1 MGLGGTMGGGGSGY
15 GSYIDAIDYKTGKV
29 AWRHEISGGAGL
41 LSTAGGLLFSGDG
54 GNLVAY
60 EAATGKP
67 LWHARIGNAGNAP
80 ETYLLDGR
88 QYVLATGGD
97 QLFAFVLNQ

>member
-1 MGLGGTMGGGGSGY
+1 
-15 GSYIDAIDYKTGKV
+15 
-29 AWRHEISGGAGL
+29 
-41 LSTAGGLLFSGDG
+41 
-54 GNLVAY
+54 VAY

-67 LWHARIGNAGNAP
+67 LWHARIGSAGNAP

-97 QLFAFVLNQ
+97 QLFAFVMNQ